1 MRAASNRKSRAG
13 MLWWLDDGYWGRVSD
28 SFMRE
33 RRTKEKADKLTRL
46 MAVEKM
52 MMIGAIQS
60 EIVRKTKIPQQTVSR
75 LMEEVKATWMKEC
88 AQSVEETKNRF
99 LRENF
104 DMRERLHRE
113 LDDPEEDVVRVAEA
127 LGGIQTRE
135 MKLLGLDK
143 RTIRLE
149 DGTDYSAKS
158 DGELDSVIDDLIG
171 KKEVAETPDE

>member
-1 MRAASNRKSRAG
+1 MRKTSP
-13 MLWWLDDGYWGRVSD
+13 
-28 SFMRE
+28 
-33 RRTKEKADKLTRL
+33 KEKADKLTRL
-46 MAVEKM
+46 KEVEKM

-60 EIVRKTKIPQQTVSR
+60 EIVRKTGIPQQTVSR

-99 LRENF
+99 LRENY
-104 DMRERLHRE
+104 DLRQKLHRE

-143 RTIRLE
+143 RTIRIE
-149 DGTDYSAKS
+149 DVTDYSGKS
-158 DGELDSVIDDLIG
+158 DEEIDAAIDDMIG
-171 KKEVAETPDE
+171 KKAKEETPTE